1 MVLIVR
7 LLATIAA
14 VNLFTLAVF
23 VGLATLQ
30 YNSILSGLIRERL
43 VVLGETVR
51 VPFQAVADLGVSIG
65 TVRNADA
72 VLERARMSDESI
84 GFIHVISP
92 SGEIVRSTSQAP
104 ETRVEASILE
114 ASRAAATGATWIK
127 ETHDSFLAGT
137 NIVGATGSDAGI
149 ILIEYSKR
157 DANVQIEAMEAR
169 LLLLAGSVL
178 GATILTSLII
188 LRIALSEHLRIFDG
202 ILSTFD
208 GFERKFWRGD
218 HSEGEAAT
226 AVSGLGINTS
236 DFVALL
242 ESSENRYQQA
252 KKTPPINAKTVDET

>member
-1 MVLIVR
+1 MVLMVR

-51 VPFQAVADLGVSIG
+51 VPFQAVANLGVPIG

-72 VLERARMSDESI
+72 VLERARQSDASI
-84 GFIHVISP
+84 GFIHVLSA
-92 SGEIVRSTSQAP
+92 SGEIVRSTSP
-104 ETRVEASILE
+104 TPGVRVDASILE
-114 ASRAAATGATWIK
+114 AGRAASAGATWII
-127 ETHDSFLAGT
+127 ETDESFLAGA
-137 NIVGATGSDAGI
+137 NIVDATGSDAGI

-157 DANVQIEAMEAR
+157 DANIQIEAMEAR
-169 LLLLAGSVL
+169 LFLLAGVVL
-178 GATILTSLII
+178 GATILIGLII

-202 ILSTFD
+202 ILASFD

-218 HSEGEAAT
+218 LSVEEAET
-226 AVSGLGINTS
+226 NVSGLGINTS
-236 DFVALL
+236 DFIALL

-252 KKTPPINAKTVDET
+252 RNAPPATTKSVLVT